1 MTYGALRAPEA
12 IWADRDA
19 FDLFDSDRDGLLSAD
34 EILLGLGLMAQPVSR
49 SDVDFLIELT
59 DSDGDGLISRAEFAQ
74 LRERAPAPF
83 YGGEL
88 VFAHFDSPVID
99 TRTLRDYLCCRGL
112 DFSRAQVTAFLRNV
126 HPQGRAALPCEVYEA
141 FVRAYR
147 DA

>member
-1 MTYGALRAPEA
+1 MLYGAQRAPA
-12 IWADRDA
+12 AVWADRDV

-34 EILLGLGLMAQPVSR
+34 EILLGLGLMAQPVTR
-49 SDVDFLIELT
+49 SDVEFLIGLT
-59 DSDGDGLISRAEFAQ
+59 DGDGDGRISRAEFAQ

-88 VFAHFDSPVID
+88 VFAGFGSPVID
-99 TRTLRDYLCCRGL
+99 TGALLDYLRRRGL

-147 DA
+147 EA